1 MHIYRN
7 DIRNLIVQDFD
18 ITPNGVKIVKTRSV
32 VVKDNAPFY
41 SGLGHSKI
49 SFDYGTVLCSEN
61 EALDYLSAILTD
73 KPSSSIRTC
82 LYTTDQFVSEEISR
96 QEFKQLKKTYREI
109 RKNRD

>member
-41 SGLGHSKI
+41 SGLGYSKI
-49 SFDYGTVLCSEN
+49 SFDYGTVLCSEI
-61 EALDYLSAILTD
+61 EALDYLSAVLTD

-82 LYTTDQFVSEEISR
+82 LYTTEQFVSEEISR
-96 QEFKQLKKTYREI
+96 QEFKQLKKTYRKI

>member
-7 DIRNLIVQDFD
+7 DIRNLIVQDLD

-61 EALDYLSAILTD
+61 EAFDYLSAVLTD
-73 KPSSSIRTC
+73 NPSSSFRTW